1 MDTQQ
6 SPRTRWLR
14 ASISIYYGIYC
25 YISKNNSDL
34 LIHMI
39 NSHVEAGAP
48 RIVPKGVRFD

>member
-14 ASISIYYGIYC
+14 ASIMIYYGIYC
-25 YISKNNSDL
+25 HVSKTDSDL
-34 LIHMI
+34 LIHTI

-48 RIVPKGVRFD
+48 RIFPKDVRFD